1 MHADWN
7 PASITRLYLKLE
19 KLRTAHTL
27 FAPQN
32 VRTAAHAAFS
42 ETRLPLKGKLLGYIF
57 ILLIYLWSGFS
68 LQGVEAFFHLV
79 WVSCRK

>member
-57 ILLIYLWSGFS
+57 YSSDLFMEWFLFAGGGSFFSPCLGLL
-68 LQGVEAFFHLV
+68 
-79 WVSCRK
+79 